1 MSSQAKKA
9 AQESE
14 YSAGKVFDY
23 KEVSE
28 AFPLV
33 DPRVKPYG
41 DRVLL
46 QIRTPKKMSA
56 GGIFLVEET
65 QETELWNTQV
75 AKVIAIGPT
84 AFKNADTLA
93 QWPEGDWCKPG
104 DFVRCPK
111 YGGDRWQMPIPGRP
125 GEFALF
131 VQFKDLDLTG
141 EVTGNPLDI
150 VAYVY

>member
-9 AQESE
+9 ELASE
-14 YSAGKVFDY
+14 FSGGKVFDY
-23 KEVSE
+23 KSLAE
-28 AFPLV
+28 AFPEV
-33 DPRVKPYG
+33 DPRVNPFG
-41 DRVLL
+41 DKVLL

-56 GGIFLVEET
+56 GGILLVEET

-84 AFKNADTLA
+84 AFKNSDTLEP
-93 QWPEGDWCKPG
+93 WPEGAWCKPG
-104 DFVRCPK
+104 MFVRCPK

-131 VQFKDLDLTG
+131 VQFKELDLSG